1 MTAVGL
7 PVAVTAVAV
16 RPSLRHTCNGR
27 HGGSGRRAV
36 IDEVAIMAPE
46 NGAAI
51 DAGSARG
58 SSDGGVVRR
67 RRRRR
72 HRSLDTPD

>member
-1 MTAVGL
+1 MQ
-7 PVAVTAVAV
+7 
-16 RPSLRHTCNGR
+16 RPAWRQR
-27 HGGSGRRAV
+27 RRAV

-72 HRSLDTPD
+72 HRSRDTPD